1 MNISSI
7 RTAALSVLFFSCSNN
22 NSSAQIKIN
31 DTKIV
36 VKPFTVSI
44 LNSFYAEA
52 YSVQTILTNEDLK
65 IVFKGDLVGEKD
77 TSVFVKSLQPSDTL
91 QQISEINISQL
102 KDYYANP
109 CIEDGSQVTVVIKK
123 GNEKKSVHVSNYY
136 QEDIGKIIYLVNS
149 LVPSKY
155 KIWYDKDRLIADY
168 KRCKGSSN

>member
-1 MNISSI
+1 M
-7 RTAALSVLFFSCSNN
+7 
-22 NSSAQIKIN
+22 
-31 DTKIV
+31 
-36 VKPFTVSI
+36 
-44 LNSFYAEA
+44 
-52 YSVQTILTNEDLK
+52 
-65 IVFKGDLVGEKD
+65 
-77 TSVFVKSLQPSDTL
+77 KSLQPSDTL